1 MKILNFGSCNIDYV
15 YSVPHIVAEGETLQ
29 AGELSVFAGG
39 KGLNQS
45 VAAQRGGA
53 AVFHAGMIGTDGE
66 FLRQLLQRDGVD
78 VTYLRTESGQKTG
91 HAMIQVSEQ
100 GENSIIVYAGTNGA
114 IGKEY
119 INNVLQHFGKGD
131 ILMLQNELSN
141 TAYIIEQ
148 AAARGMKVVFNP
160 SPIKE
165 NLKQIDL
172 NNITYLLVNQGE
184 ARCLLGGEDAEQCL
198 QAAKKYPGLRVV
210 ITLGQRGCIYGDAEQ
225 TLYQKAFQVKTVDTT
240 AAGDTFAGYFVAGLA
255 AGRPLGEILNYCAAA
270 SAIAVSQKGAA
281 PSIPLLKEVLK
292 KLPQLVPC
300 QSNKNQSELLHQI
313 KQFILADLAGVT
325 LSAVAAELCQSYRTA
340 GEQIKRLTGQ
350 SFTAFLQG
358 IRLTKAAE
366 LLKTTSLPVATV
378 AAKVGYENE
387 SFFRRLFV
395 KRYGVTPK
403 KYRSLP

>member
-15 YSVPHIVAEGETLQ
+15 YSVPHIVNEGETLQ
-29 AGELSVFAGG
+29 AGELLVFAGG
-39 KGLNQS
+39 KGLNQTI
-45 VAAQRGGA
+45 AAQRGGA
-53 AVFHAGMIGTDGE
+53 AVFHAGLIGADGE
-66 FLRQLLQRDGVD
+66 FLKQQLQRDGVD

-91 HAMIQVSEQ
+91 HAIIQVSEQ

-114 IGKEY
+114 VSKGY
-119 INNVLQHFGKGD
+119 INNVLQHFGAGD

-148 AAARGMKVVFNP
+148 AAARGMRVVFNP
-160 SPIKE
+160 SPIKA

-172 NNITYLLVNQGE
+172 NKVTYLLVNQGE
-184 ARCLLGGEDAEQCL
+184 ARSLLGGENAEQCL

-210 ITLGQRGCIYGDAEQ
+210 ITLGQRGCVYGDAEQ
-225 TLYQKAFQVKTVDTT
+225 TLYQKAFRVKAVDTT
-240 AAGDTFAGYFVAGLA
+240 AAGDAFAGYFVAGLA

-281 PSIPLLKEVLK
+281 PSIPLFNEVLQ

-300 QSNKNQSELLHQI
+300 QSNKNQAEQLQQI
-313 KQFILADLAGVT
+313 EQFVLANLAGVS
-325 LSAVAAELCQSYRTA
+325 LNAVAAELCQSYRAA

-358 IRLTKAAE
+358 VRLTKAAE
-366 LLKTTSLPVATV
+366 LLKTTSLPVAAV

-395 KRYGVTPK
+395 KRYDVTPK